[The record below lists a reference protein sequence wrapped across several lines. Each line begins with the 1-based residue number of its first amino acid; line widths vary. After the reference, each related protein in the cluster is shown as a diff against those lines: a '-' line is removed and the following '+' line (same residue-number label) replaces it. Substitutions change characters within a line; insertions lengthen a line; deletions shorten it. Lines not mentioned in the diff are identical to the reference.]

1 MTKREEYKFRID
13 AFKPDTIPMSR
24 LAEYM
29 ADVATLLGT
38 QEHVHFLRLEDG
50 STVLVQEVEYE
61 AVPKVRERLEGIRTR
76 SAPDD
81 ALKAFSDIDQKL
93 SEDNASGLLETEMTR
108 VIEFPGRNR
117 SKTEVFGPVVQPG
130 TIDGVL
136 IRVGGR
142 DATVPVYLLEGEI
155 IHKCN
160 SNREVAKRLAPHLFG
175 GTLRVHG
182 FGKWNRDSFGNWVME
197 RFNITDF
204 TPLDDSNLSVA
215 VAKMRSITTDLHS
228 SDDPLK
234 ELGRL
239 RHGTGETN

>member
-1 MTKREEYKFRID
+1 M
-13 AFKPDTIPMSR
+13 
-24 LAEYM
+24 
-29 ADVATLLGT
+29 
-38 QEHVHFLRLEDG
+38 
-50 STVLVQEVEYE
+50 
-61 AVPKVRERLEGIRTR
+61 
-76 SAPDD
+76 
-81 ALKAFSDIDQKL
+81 
-93 SEDNASGLLETEMTR
+93 
-108 VIEFPGRNR
+108 
-117 SKTEVFGPVVQPG
+117 
-130 TIDGVL
+130 
-136 IRVGGR
+136 
-142 DATVPVYLLEGEI
+142 PVYLLEGEI

-239 RHGTGETN
+239 SAWNWRDKLNGTDEDVEKYGKALGIEVKRVDSLPLPPPQQLKLRESETEGE